1 MQHVIQSKWC
11 MNPPF
16 PLTSRKLI
24 RSEIYLQN
32 RVTKSKIFCAK
43 WGWSYCTN
51 FLASY
56 IYININYLAHFN
68 LFFINFF
75 VMSKKLGILI

>member
-24 RSEIYLQN
+24 RSEIYLQIELRKVKYFVPN
-32 RVTKSKIFCAK
+32 EAGPIALIF
-43 WGWSYCTN
+43 SHH
-51 FLASY
+51 
-56 IYININYLAHFN
+56 IYT
-68 LFFINFF
+68 
-75 VMSKKLGILI
+75 